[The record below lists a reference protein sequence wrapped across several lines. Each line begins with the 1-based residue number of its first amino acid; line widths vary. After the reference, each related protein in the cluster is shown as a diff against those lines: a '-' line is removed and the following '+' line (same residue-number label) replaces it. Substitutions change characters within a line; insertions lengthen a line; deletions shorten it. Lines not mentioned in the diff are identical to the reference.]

1 MPADDDHGIGQQM
14 EEGER
19 VTIASQS
26 ASADDVNPGWSA
38 RQAVIPVLIG
48 GIYRLIHHLV
58 AVTGQNGLNAI
69 HSVGFRRLHAIQLV
83 FFAHGCPFVFA

>member
-1 MPADDDHGIGQQM
+1 MPAGDDHGIGQQM

-38 RQAVIPVLIG
+38 RQADYPCLERWCLPINTPPCG
-48 GIYRLIHHLV
+48 RNWSEW
-58 AVTGQNGLNAI
+58 T
-69 HSVGFRRLHAIQLV
+69 SRD
-83 FFAHGCPFVFA
+83 P